1 MLISIF
7 LLELSISSSYNAALR
22 VQRKLTLGVQDTIFA
37 SMRGQDAANI
47 PLEPGGITAGHG
59 TT

>member
-1 MLISIF
+1 VFIGIF

-22 VQRKLTLGVQDTIFA
+22 VQRKLTLVVQDTIFA
-37 SMRGQDAANI
+37 SMRGQDAANL
-47 PLEPGGITAGHG
+47 PLEPGAFSAGYG